1 MKEEMD
7 IHDVKTLNEKYL
19 SNIDVKKLPLH
30 HIIIL
35 AKNQTGIKNLYKLV
49 SMAHLDYFARRP
61 RLPKSI
67 ITEYREGLI
76 IGSAC
81 EAGQLYKAVL
91 EGKTDGELKE
101 IASFMII

>member
-1 MKEEMD
+1 
-7 IHDVKTLNEKYL
+7 
-19 SNIDVKKLPLH
+19 
-30 HIIIL
+30 
-35 AKNQTGIKNLYKLV
+35 
-49 SMAHLDYFARRP
+49 MAHLDYFARRP

-101 IASFMII
+101 IASFYDYLEIQPIQNNEFLIRNCKG